1 MVAWVAFL
9 LERPRR
15 SPGPAGTEEPPGR
28 RQFRSVRMVR
38 AIMRRSFAIMPRC
51 FAASE
56 LRNVRVR
63 FLPKVFRA
71 PRAAQEHGAVAHDH
85 LYRFAH
91 RAERFLA
98 HRAEGLL
105 LGQNAVLRR
114 KLLEAFGVSP
124 GRGLRIGRGRLAA
137 RRSRGCRWRG
147 SRRLGR
153 RWNRCRPG
161 LLLRRTATAQK
172 TSTQYHP
179 Q

>member
-1 MVAWVAFL
+1 MAAWVAFL

-38 AIMRRSFAIMPRC
+38 VIMPRSFALMPRR

-56 LRNVRVR
+56 LRKVLVRL
-63 FLPKVFRA
+63 LPEVLRA
-71 PRAAQEHGAVAHDH
+71 PRAAQEHGAAAHDH

-91 RAERFLA
+91 RAEPFLA
-98 HRAEGLL
+98 YRADGLL
-105 LGQNAVLRR
+105 LGQNAVLWR
-114 KLLEAFGVSP
+114 KLLEAFGVSL

-147 SRRLGR
+147 SRRLER
-153 RWNRCRPG
+153 RWSRRRPG
-161 LLLRRTATAQK
+161 LLLRGTATAQK
-172 TSTQYHP
+172 PSTQYHP